1 MTGREGRSN
10 SVGKSVSFIDGR
22 RCWGSAEVTG
32 EEGPSRLGERMA
44 SGLEGRLAMLARE
57 ELLMRAWNL
66 ARRF

>member
-22 RCWGSAEVTG
+22 RCWGSVEAEG

-57 ELLMRAWNL
+57 VSLRRTWSL